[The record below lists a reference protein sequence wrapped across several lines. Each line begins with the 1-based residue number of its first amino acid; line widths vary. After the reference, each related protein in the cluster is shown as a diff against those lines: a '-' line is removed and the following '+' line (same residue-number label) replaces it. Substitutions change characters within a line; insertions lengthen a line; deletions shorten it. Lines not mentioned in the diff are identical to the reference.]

1 MKIVRKNKKD
11 KERREVYKHAEK
23 MKNMYKMLRRNELL
37 DQETR
42 NYFNMKLIGSTK
54 DSSISR
60 IKNRCIETGRS
71 RGIISAYRIS
81 RLRFREYMKLGLI
94 SGVKKRSY

>member
-1 MKIVRKNKKD
+1 MKVVRKNKKD
-11 KERREVYKHAEK
+11 NERREIYKRDEK
-23 MKNMYKMLRRNELL
+23 QKNIYKMLRRNELL

-42 NYFNMKLIGSTK
+42 NFFNTKIISFSK

-60 IKNRCIETGRS
+60 IKNRCVETGRS
-71 RGIISAYRIS
+71 RGIISDYRIS
-81 RLRFREYMKLGLI
+81 RLRFREYMKMGLI

>member
-1 MKIVRKNKKD
+1 MKVVRKNKKD
-11 KERREVYKHAEK
+11 KERREIYKQAEK
-23 MKNMYKMLRRNELL
+23 NKNIYKMLRRNEML

-42 NYFNMKLIGSTK
+42 NYFNTLLTSSSK

-81 RLRFREYMKLGLI
+81 RMRFREYLKESLI

>member
-11 KERREVYKHAEK
+11 KERREIYKNTEK

-42 NYFNMKLIGSTK
+42 NYFNMKLIGSPK

-81 RLRFREYMKLGLI
+81 RLRFREYMKMGLI
-94 SGVKKRSY
+94 SGVKKISY

>member
-11 KERREVYKHAEK
+11 KERRDLYKQEEK
-23 MKNMYKMLRRNELL
+23 QKNIYKMLRRNEMI

-42 NYFNMKLIGSTK
+42 NYFNTKLISSSK

-71 RGIISAYRIS
+71 RGIISDYRIS
-81 RLRFREYMKLGLI
+81 RLRFREYLKMGLI
-94 SGVKKRSY
+94 SGVKKISY

>member
-1 MKIVRKNKKD
+1 MKIIRKNKKD
-11 KERREVYKHAEK
+11 KERREIYKQAEK

-42 NYFNMKLIGSTK
+42 NYFNMKVTSSEK
-54 DSSISR
+54 NSSISR
-60 IKNRCIETGRS
+60 IKNRCVETGRS

-81 RLRFREYMKLGLI
+81 RLRFREYMKMGLI
-94 SGVKKRSY
+94 SGVKKISY